1 MAGRLSFSTLLPV
14 VVSLHSPLRG
24 RATRCSDDASFWLN
38 GYPTFPLSD
47 TDNLR
52 NLQYH
57 RPSDRVETLDLGFA
71 TEVADAGAAWVRLLA
86 RA

>member
-1 MAGRLSFSTLLPV
+1 
-14 VVSLHSPLRG
+14 
-24 RATRCSDDASFWLN
+24 LN